1 MDRFVKEG
9 VPSTNDDRHWSVVG
23 DCKQVAGGQRGRP
36 LMLMPAPE
44 GPDDVQDGGDRS
56 RANE

>member
-1 MDRFVKEG
+1 VLSATASRLL
-9 VPSTNDDRHWSVVG
+9 
-23 DCKQVAGGQRGRP
+23 AGQRGRL